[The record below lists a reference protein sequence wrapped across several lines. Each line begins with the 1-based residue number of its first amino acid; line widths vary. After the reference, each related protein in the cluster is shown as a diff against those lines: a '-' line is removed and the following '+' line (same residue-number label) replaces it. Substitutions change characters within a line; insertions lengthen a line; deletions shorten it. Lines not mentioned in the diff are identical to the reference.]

1 MLDIKRIKDDPEAV
15 KAGLRAKEVDCD
27 AAVDRILELDAQRR
41 ALILS
46 TETDKAEQNRVS
58 KEIPKRKKAGE
69 DVAPIFARMAEL
81 KAQIAQND
89 QKLTD
94 VEAEYRT
101 LMLSLPNLPD
111 PDLKPGGKENNEPLR
126 YYGEPHHFDF
136 EPKHHVDL
144 CTDLGLIDYERGTR
158 LAGSGFWI
166 YRGMGARLEWAL
178 LNYFIDE
185 HLKDG
190 YEMVGL
196 PLMLEYQCGETAGQF
211 PKFADEVYK
220 IENPTDDRMHFMLP
234 TAETALASLHR
245 GEILAESCSPTR
257 RASAARQAPTAPT
270 SAAWSAGTSSTRS
283 RCSSTPCPRSPTRP
297 SRSWSARLSAW
308 SRGWASTSAPLSSPQ
323 ATARPPWRGRMTLKF
338 RSRP

>member
-111 PDLKPGGKENNEPLR
+111 PDLKPGR
-126 YYGEPHHFDF
+126 
-136 EPKHHVDL
+136 
-144 CTDLGLIDYERGTR
+144 CATTASRITSTSSRSTM
-158 LAGSGFWI
+158 WTC
-166 YRGMGARLEWAL
+166 AR
-178 LNYFIDE
+178 
-185 HLKDG
+185 
-190 YEMVGL
+190 
-196 PLMLEYQCGETAGQF
+196 TS
-211 PKFADEVYK
+211 
-220 IENPTDDRMHFMLP
+220 
-234 TAETALASLHR
+234 AS
-245 GEILAESCSPTR
+245 STM
-257 RASAARQAPTAPT
+257 SAARVWRAPASGST
-270 SAAWSAGTSSTRS
+270 AAWARASSGPCSTTSST
-283 RCSSTPCPRSPTRP
+283 ST
-297 SRSWSARLSAW
+297 
-308 SRGWASTSAPLSSPQ
+308 
-323 ATARPPWRGRMTLKF
+323 
-338 RSRP
+338 

>member
-69 DVAPIFARMAEL
+69 EVAPIFARMAEL

-111 PDLKPGGKENNEPLR
+111 PDLKPGGK
-126 YYGEPHHFDF
+126 
-136 EPKHHVDL
+136 
-144 CTDLGLIDYERGTR
+144 
-158 LAGSGFWI
+158 
-166 YRGMGARLEWAL
+166 
-178 LNYFIDE
+178 
-185 HLKDG
+185 
-190 YEMVGL
+190 
-196 PLMLEYQCGETAGQF
+196 
-211 PKFADEVYK
+211 
-220 IENPTDDRMHFMLP
+220 
-234 TAETALASLHR
+234 
-245 GEILAESCSPTR
+245 
-257 RASAARQAPTAPT
+257 
-270 SAAWSAGTSSTRS
+270 
-283 RCSSTPCPRSPTRP
+283 
-297 SRSWSARLSAW
+297 
-308 SRGWASTSAPLSSPQ
+308 
-323 ATARPPWRGRMTLKF
+323 
-338 RSRP
+338 

>member
-101 LMLSLPNLPD
+101 LMLSLRICRTPISS
-111 PDLKPGGKENNEPLR
+111 R
-126 YYGEPHHFDF
+126 
-136 EPKHHVDL
+136 
-144 CTDLGLIDYERGTR
+144 
-158 LAGSGFWI
+158 A
-166 YRGMGARLEWAL
+166 ARRTMSRCAT
-178 LNYFIDE
+178 
-185 HLKDG
+185 
-190 YEMVGL
+190 
-196 PLMLEYQCGETAGQF
+196 TASRITSTSSRSTMWTC
-211 PKFADEVYK
+211 AR
-220 IENPTDDRMHFMLP
+220 TS
-234 TAETALASLHR
+234 AS
-245 GEILAESCSPTR
+245 STM
-257 RASAARQAPTAPT
+257 SAARVWRAPASGST
-270 SAAWSAGTSSTRS
+270 AAWA
-283 RCSSTPCPRSPTRP
+283 
-297 SRSWSARLSAW
+297 
-308 SRGWASTSAPLSSPQ
+308 RGWS
-323 ATARPPWRGRMTLKF
+323 GRC
-338 RSRP
+338 

>member
-69 DVAPIFARMAEL
+69 DVAPIFERMAEL

-234 TAETALASLHR
+234 TAQIIPERQLPSAPRRDSRRERPAAQAVRLYAVLPPR
-245 GEILAESCSPTR
+245 GRLPPRR
-257 RASAARQAPTAPT
+257 RARH
-270 SAAWSAGTSSTRS
+270 G
-283 RCSSTPCPRSPTRP
+283 PRSPVQQDRDVP
-297 SRSWSARLSAW
+297 VHPA
-308 SRGWASTSAPLSSPQ
+308 
-323 ATARPPWRGRMTLKF
+323 
-338 RSRP
+338 